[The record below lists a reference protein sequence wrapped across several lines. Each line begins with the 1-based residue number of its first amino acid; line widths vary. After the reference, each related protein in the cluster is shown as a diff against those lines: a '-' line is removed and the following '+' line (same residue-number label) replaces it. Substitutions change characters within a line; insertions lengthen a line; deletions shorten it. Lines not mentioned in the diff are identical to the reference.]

1 VTYLLTP
8 VNKSKERIN
17 IMETTNQVVNFN
29 IPSMVDAV
37 RKAVSGDILTVNK
50 WENAGIEVA
59 KVYPSAKS
67 LDEVKAQFVV
77 DCIIPALPNKYVVA
91 LALDLPRKG
100 SKAHNELVSKDGGYM
115 AKWEMANQAKKDAR
129 SIAGTYYNRVKSYA
143 FPEKKTSEKKDFL
156 AKISAL
162 IVEGGKITECNFD
175 LPKVMGFLIQAEQA
189 GKQGLAK

>member
-1 VTYLLTP
+1 MT
-8 VNKSKERIN
+8 S
-17 IMETTNQVVNFN
+17 TNTSVAFN

-100 SKAHNELVSKDGGYM
+100 SKEHNELVSRDSKYM
-115 AKWEMANQAKKDAR
+115 AKWDIANQAKKDAR

-143 FPEKKTSEKKDFL
+143 FPEKKTTEKKDFL

-162 IVEGGKITECNFD
+162 IKEGGKITECNYD
-175 LPKVMGFLIQAEQA
+175 LVKVMGFLIQAEQA

>member
-1 VTYLLTP
+1 
-8 VNKSKERIN
+8 
-17 IMETTNQVVNFN
+17 METNNQVVDFN
-29 IPSMVDAV
+29 IPAMVDAV

-50 WENAGIEVA
+50 WENAGIEVS

-129 SIAGTYYNRVKSYA
+129 SITVTYYNRVKSYA
-143 FPEKKTSEKKDFL
+143 FPEKKASDKKDFL

-162 IVEGGKITECNFD
+162 IKEGGKITECNYD
-175 LPKVMGFLIQAEQA
+175 LVKVMGFLIQAEQA